1 MGRCYNMGIDKEEN
15 SDLLTLGNQ
24 EGKRMA
30 VSKATIGCIKSKD
43 AKQFVEDIK
52 NTKMNT
58 DVILDCQ
65 ELIKE
70 LMKAKENK
78 M

>member
-1 MGRCYNMGIDKEEN
+1 MNIDKEEN
-15 SDLLTLGNQ
+15 YDGLALGKKEDNM
-24 EGKRMA
+24 MA

-58 DVILDCQ
+58 DIILDCQ
-65 ELIKE
+65 KLIKE
-70 LMKAKENK
+70 LMKAKENE